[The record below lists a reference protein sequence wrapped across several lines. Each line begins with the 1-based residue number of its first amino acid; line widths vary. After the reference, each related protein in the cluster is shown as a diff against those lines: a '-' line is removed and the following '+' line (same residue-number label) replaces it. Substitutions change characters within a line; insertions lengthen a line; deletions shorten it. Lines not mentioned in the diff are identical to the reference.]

1 MLKRTVLALAVA
13 ALLLWLPACNYSE
26 EEKAQFFVDRAAQ
39 KLQLSDAQKTKLFE
53 VAMLALEFRTEMTK
67 DEKEIKQELAHMFAS
82 ERLDRARINDV
93 LAEKEQ
99 VFRRYSRLLVST
111 VADFH
116 STLTTAQRE
125 QVIELLRKRD

>member
-1 MLKRTVLALAVA
+1 MLKQTVLALAVA
-13 ALLLWLPACNYSE
+13 VLLLWLPACNYSE

-39 KLQLSDAQKTKLFE
+39 KLQLSDAQKARLFE

-116 STLTTAQRE
+116 GTLTTAQRE
-125 QVIELLRKRD
+125 QVIELVRKRD